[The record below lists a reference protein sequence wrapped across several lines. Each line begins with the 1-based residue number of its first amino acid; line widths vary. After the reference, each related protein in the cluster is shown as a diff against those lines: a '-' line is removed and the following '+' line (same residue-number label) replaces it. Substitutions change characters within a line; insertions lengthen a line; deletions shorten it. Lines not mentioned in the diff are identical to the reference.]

1 MEREDCKA
9 VEREDYMEREDLDYE
24 VVTEDEEDY

>member
-1 MEREDCKA
+1 MEREDCKV
-9 VEREDYMEREDLDYE
+9 VERDYMEREDLDYE